1 MLSLRL
7 ATRACGQREPFS
19 DEAPVRSSR
28 CQWGWA
34 CHPGLH
40 PKHLVREEE
49 VVDSFADMSS
59 QVKSNRA
66 SQVESFFLGLI
77 NLTRAGSVFNTTRT
91 DPQARGPLSHGRRC
105 GRLDL
110 LDTTHS
116 GPWHHAP
123 CSGRY
128 NRQKVGGRS
137 GALSPLEASSR
148 LSSLITFHVASW
160 SVVLRRSKNAA
171 RWQAT

>member
-40 PKHLVREEE
+40 PKQTKHLLREEE
-49 VVDSFADMSS
+49 VAPESRS
-59 QVKSNRA
+59 
-66 SQVESFFLGLI
+66 SQVESSQGKSNRTLFSWL

-91 DPQARGPLSHGRRC
+91 DPKHG
-105 GRLDL
+105 
-110 LDTTHS
+110 
-116 GPWHHAP
+116 
-123 CSGRY
+123 GRY
-128 NRQKVGGRS
+128 RMDGG
-137 GALSPLEASSR
+137 
-148 LSSLITFHVASW
+148 VAD
-160 SVVLRRSKNAA
+160 
-171 RWQAT
+171 